1 MSENVTSFNQFLT
14 NFKVPLFAVRK
25 SFKLLSFRRCYS
37 EFLKNSSIDEVR
49 EVYSHMTLP
58 SCTNLDELSGIQ
70 YEETGFGDSIDDVT
84 ASRLKRANY
93 EHFNYCKKWIYDFD
107 FLFGYRS
114 MTSELNWVC
123 QNAWKSVMG
132 QSTYFIGSVIGTLVL
147 GILADVIGRL
157 PVLIIA
163 HVAGMIGNGLTIFAT
178 DEISFAICRFI
189 SGIAT
194 DNNFVMMYILV
205 MEYISPRM
213 RTFGLNL
220 CIGVFYCLGSVVS
233 PWIAVWLGNWKLY
246 LLATIAP
253 ALFVPAF
260 YFIIPESAQWLI
272 SKNKVDK
279 ALICYQRIAKFNR
292 KELDE
297 NFILDFRNV
306 VSEINAKRA
315 DEDENPSMIAL
326 FKTPRLRRLTL
337 ILFFKS

>member
-1 MSENVTSFNQFLT
+1 MKTERL
-14 NFKVPLFAVRK
+14 
-25 SFKLLSFRRCYS
+25 
-37 EFLKNSSIDEVR
+37 
-49 EVYSHMTLP
+49 
-58 SCTNLDELSGIQ
+58 ELSAFATDPGGA
-70 YEETGFGDSIDDVT
+70 TSLAHRG
-84 ASRLKRANY
+84 ASEQSNLCQ
-93 EHFNYCKKWIYDFD
+93 EWIYDYD
-107 FLFGYRS
+107 ILFGYRS

-123 QNAWKSVMG
+123 QNAWKSIMG
-132 QSTYFIGSVIGTLVL
+132 QSTYFIGSVVGTLVL
-147 GILADVIGRL
+147 GILSDVIGRL
-157 PVLIIA
+157 PVLISAHIA
-163 HVAGMIGNGLTIFAT
+163 GVIGNGLTIFAA
-178 DEISFAICRFI
+178 DEVTFAICRFI

-233 PWIAVWLGNWKLY
+233 PWIAVYLGSWQLY
-246 LLATIAP
+246 LLATIVP
-253 ALFVPAF
+253 SLIVPAF

-279 ALICYQRIAKFNR
+279 ALICYQKIAKFNQ

-297 NFILDFRNV
+297 NFIVEFKSAV
-306 VSEINAKRA
+306 AEINSQKTT
-315 DEDENPSMIAL
+315 EDENPSMIAL

>member
-1 MSENVTSFNQFLT
+1 MFA
-14 NFKVPLFAVRK
+14 NFSSYVVSDLFV
-25 SFKLLSFRRCYS
+25 RRCYS
-37 EFLKNSSIDEVR
+37 ESLKNFTIDEIR
-49 EVYSHMTLP
+49 RFYSHYPNP
-58 SCTNLDELSGIQ
+58 SCTNLNAITTVY
-70 YEETGFGDSIDDVT
+70 YETSAFATDPDGT
-84 ASRLKRANY
+84 ASRLRRDNP
-93 EHFNYCKKWIYDFD
+93 EHSNLCQEWIYDYD

-123 QNAWKSVMG
+123 QSAWKSVMG
-132 QSTYFIGSVIGTLVL
+132 QSTYFIGSVVGTLIL
-147 GILADVIGRL
+147 GILSDTIGRL
-157 PVLIIA
+157 PVLIFS
-163 HVAGMIGNGLTIFAT
+163 HLAGIIGNGMTIFAW
-178 DEISFAICRFI
+178 DEVSFAICRFI

-220 CIGVFYCLGSVVS
+220 CIGLFYCLGSVVS
-233 PWIAVWLGNWKLY
+233 PWIAVWLGSWQLY
-246 LLATIAP
+246 LIATIAP
-253 ALFVPAF
+253 ALVVPVF

-279 ALICYQRIAKFNR
+279 ALTCYQKIAKFNQ

-297 NFILDFRNV
+297 NFIVEFRNAV
-306 VSEINAKRA
+306 GEITAQKA
-315 DEDENPSMIAL
+315 TVDKNPSMIAL